1 MPEKK
6 YHMTRIIDKYGWN
19 SERKESERITI
30 NDAYD
35 PMDWDDLI
43 SNIGYLVEGHKGN
56 KITLEIKMD
65 KEDE

>member
-1 MPEKK
+1 MPTKK
-6 YHMTRIIDKYGWN
+6 YHMTRILKKYGWN
-19 SERKESERITI
+19 TEKQDTDLVTI
-30 NDAYD
+30 NDVYD

-56 KITLEIKMD
+56 TITLEIKMD

>member
-6 YHMTRIIDKYGWN
+6 YHMTRIIDKYEWN
-19 SERKESERITI
+19 SERKESEKITI

-43 SNIGYLVEGHKGN
+43 SNIGYLVEGHKGSV
-56 KITLEIKMD
+56 ITLEIKMD

>member
-19 SERKESERITI
+19 IERKESEKITI

-56 KITLEIKMD
+56 TITLEIKMD

>member
-6 YHMTRIIDKYGWN
+6 YHMTRILKKYGWN
-19 SERKESERITI
+19 NEKQDTDLVTI
-30 NDAYD
+30 NDTYD

-56 KITLEIKMD
+56 VITLEIMMD
-65 KEDE
+65 KEGE

>member
-56 KITLEIKMD
+56 TITLEIKMD

>member
-6 YHMTRIIDKYGWN
+6 YHMTRIISKYGWN
-19 SERKESERITI
+19 SEKKESEKVTI

-56 KITLEIKMD
+56 TITLEIKMD
-65 KEDE
+65 KADE

>member
-6 YHMTRIIDKYGWN
+6 YHMTRIINKYGWN

-56 KITLEIKMD
+56 TITLEIKMD